1 MYYVYSLLLTLVL
14 LAWSPSLLL
23 GALGIRGRR
32 DGWRERLGRYPETLV
47 ARLQEIHPV
56 WLHAVS
62 VGEVAAAS
70 VLAALWATRRPTLSL
85 LISTVTGTGRE
96 VAKRSFPQ
104 AAGVVYFPLDLP
116 IIVHEALAAVSPRLI
131 LLTETEIWPNFLRAC
146 AVSKI
151 PVVMING
158 RISPRSFRRYRLVQP
173 FFRHVLQGIDLFCMQ
188 SAADAE
194 RILALG
200 AQPERVRVVGNLK
213 FDVTHPADASSRA
226 ELWRRELK
234 IESGQ
239 PVVVAGSTHAGE
251 EEALLR
257 AFIRLRHEFPS
268 LLLILAPRH
277 PGRLAGVEALI
288 AGNGLTAVRRSELAG
303 TRDGERQIVL
313 LDTIGELSA
322 LYAVGSVTFIG
333 GSLVP
338 RGGHNLLEPALYG
351 RPVLFGPHMENFAE
365 ASAYFVE
372 CGAAL
377 QVKDAEELAE
387 SLAALL
393 RDPGRRDRMG
403 KAALEALVAHRG
415 ACERTVALLEQYVS

>member
-1 MYYVYSLLLTLVL
+1 
-14 LAWSPSLLL
+14 
-23 GALGIRGRR
+23 
-32 DGWRERLGRYPETLV
+32 
-47 ARLQEIHPV
+47 
-56 WLHAVS
+56 
-62 VGEVAAAS
+62 
-70 VLAALWATRRPTLSL
+70 
-85 LISTVTGTGRE
+85 
-96 VAKRSFPQ
+96 
-104 AAGVVYFPLDLP
+104 
-116 IIVHEALAAVSPRLI
+116 
-131 LLTETEIWPNFLRAC
+131 
-146 AVSKI
+146 
-151 PVVMING
+151 MING

-200 AQPERVRVVGNLK
+200 APPERVRVVGNLK
-213 FDVTHPADASSRA
+213 FDATPPSDASFLA
-226 ELWRRELK
+226 EQWRRELR
-234 IESGQ
+234 IESGR

-277 PGRLAGVEALI
+277 PDRLAGVEALI

-377 QVKDAEELAE
+377 QVKDAKELAE
-387 SLAALL
+387 SLAGLL

-403 KAALEALVAHRG
+403 KAALGALVAHRG